1 MTSYAS
7 NVRLGQYLVWQLY
20 NNKKGGGNRGGGGVG
35 GKIGRRREGKKGI
48 RGRGKPLIN
57 HGGGAVAGVPVV

>member
-20 NNKKGGGNRGGGGVG
+20 NNKQGGGNRGRG
-35 GKIGRRREGKKGI
+35 GKIGRGI
-48 RGRGKPLIN
+48 RGRRMGKPLIN